1 MAKKVNPLAVLATA
15 LVGLTV
21 VSGCGAGAQP
31 VKRPF
36 VAGNG
41 AESGPSSGLWGD
53 GSSEPGGLHT
63 GCIRGRRFA
72 VLITV
77 HNRSKRTITLLGG
90 GGPQPF
96 RDVIER
102 VAVQVRLAP
111 PPPKGDLA
119 VIGLR
124 SWLGRNSSPVAIPAG
139 ARRLGAVELPH
150 AKLLATARARAGAGE
165 PQHHGQ
171 IQRRR
176 Q

>member
-36 VAGNG
+36 VARNG

-77 HNRSKRTITLLGG
+77 HNRSKARS
-90 GGPQPF
+90 
-96 RDVIER
+96 RSS
-102 VAVQVRLAP
+102 VAV
-111 PPPKGDLA
+111 G
-119 VIGLR
+119 R
-124 SWLGRNSSPVAIPAG
+124 SLSVM
-139 ARRLGAVELPH
+139 
-150 AKLLATARARAGAGE
+150 
-165 PQHHGQ
+165 
-171 IQRRR
+171 
-176 Q
+176 

>member
-36 VAGNG
+36 VARNG

-77 HNRSKRTITLLGG
+77 HNRSK
-90 GGPQPF
+90 PPAAASPF
-96 RDVIER
+96 YGKSGR
-102 VAVQVRLAP
+102 
-111 PPPKGDLA
+111 
-119 VIGLR
+119 
-124 SWLGRNSSPVAIPAG
+124 LGRRPGPRSIFEASGTSRSPH
-139 ARRLGAVELPH
+139 RR
-150 AKLLATARARAGAGE
+150 
-165 PQHHGQ
+165 
-171 IQRRR
+171 
-176 Q
+176 